1 MADLRCSKCGEPN
14 PEGLETCQNCGASL
28 LPPPAST
35 PLDSQPI
42 HAGEKPTKKATSE
55 FEKVKLAGVG
65 PIHAGEQP
73 TPKDTGE
80 LERALPSWLQSLRKG
95 GKEASAESPA
105 DTSPDLDLPAEPQS
119 SQPAEAS
126 GESLDW
132 LAGLGSAATED
143 EEEVPDWLAGLHLE
157 PDILPA
163 PPEASL
169 PSQAGKVPP
178 EEEQPPAAATVSS
191 RGESLPGW
199 LESLKPKP
207 AVEEP
212 PAGEEK
218 PPEWLS
224 GLPGTPE
231 EPSPAAPSV
240 EPDWLSKLKGKAVA
254 PEETP
259 PPSASGAEVP
269 DWLSGLETEVG
280 AAASSVFSSELPP
293 KQESSAEVPDWLAQ
307 LKSDIKAASE
317 AEKHAE
323 EFEQAAEMPPVGKK
337 EELPDWLAG
346 VERPTTPAA
355 GAPALVMSDEGASS
369 AEPGQAAFSLETPD
383 WLSKLR
389 PDRGTESPPL
399 VPQEEEVEPENL
411 ETAELPSWVQAMRPV
426 EAVIAEAQP
435 AAPDEVGAA
444 EGSGPLA
451 GLRGVLPA
459 GQGLG
464 SMRKPPVYAIKLQV
478 TDNQQRYAAQL
489 EKMILEEGQ
498 VKGRKRARST
508 STMAW
513 RLVISIVLFAAILIP
528 LVTGQQFTPDLE
540 GYPSEWANTGVLLN
554 QFPTDAPMLMVFDYD
569 PAFSGE
575 LAASAATVIDRV
587 LFLGTR
593 LTLVST
599 IPTGPALAEQF
610 LESTQAYHLDTGLQY
625 TNLGYLAGGPAG
637 VLSFATDPIA
647 TAQLTVNGDP
657 AWETPALQGITRLS
671 DFAALIILTD
681 NAETGRTWIEQT
693 HSSIGNTPI
702 LMIISAQAEPMIRP
716 YYDSGQIQG
725 LVTGL
730 VGGKAYEKN
739 YATPGLARRYWDSFG
754 LGTLVAVVMIASGC
768 AWGLLTAWRTRKKA
782 GEEA

>member
-1 MADLRCSKCGEPN
+1 MADIRCSVCGEPN
-14 PEGLETCQNCGASL
+14 PDSQETCQHCGARL
-28 LPPPAST
+28 VPPPAST
-35 PLDSQPI
+35 PVDSQPI
-42 HAGEKPTKKATSE
+42 HAGEKPTKRATAE
-55 FEKVKLAGVG
+55 FEKVKLADSG

-80 LERALPSWLQSLRKG
+80 LERALPSWLRSLRKG
-95 GKEASAESPA
+95 GKESSAESPA
-105 DTSPDLDLPAEPQS
+105 DASLDLNLPSGSQPA
-119 SQPAEAS
+119 QPAEAS

-132 LAGLGSAATED
+132 LAGLGSAAVED
-143 EEEVPDWLAGLHLE
+143 EEEVPDWLAGLHIE
-157 PDILPA
+157 PDLLSPQ
-163 PPEASL
+163 P
-169 PSQAGKVPP
+169 GKVPP
-178 EEEQPPAAATVSS
+178 EEEQPPTAATVPSA
-191 RGESLPGW
+191 GESLPDW

-212 PAGEEK
+212 LSGAEK

-224 GLPGTPE
+224 DLPSAPE
-231 EPSPAAPSV
+231 EPSSAAPRV

-259 PPSASGAEVP
+259 AQPAPGAEVP
-269 DWLSGLETEVG
+269 DWLTGLETEAGV
-280 AAASSVFSSELPP
+280 AAASVFSSELPP
-293 KQESSAEVPDWLAQ
+293 QQESSAEVPDWLAQ
-307 LKSDIKAASE
+307 LKSDVKAASE

-369 AEPGQAAFSLETPD
+369 AEPGQTAFSLETPD

-389 PDRGTESPPL
+389 PDRGTEPPSPA
-399 VPQEEEVEPENL
+399 QEEEVELENL

-426 EAVIAEAQP
+426 EAVIAEARP
-435 AAPDEVGAA
+435 TAPEEIGAA

-459 GQGLG
+459 GPGLG
-464 SMRKPPVYAIKLQV
+464 SMRKPPAYAIKLQV

-489 EKMILEEGQ
+489 EKMILDEGQ
-498 VKGRKRARST
+498 VRGRKRARST
-508 STMAW
+508 STMLW
-513 RLVISIVLFAAILIP
+513 RLVISIILIAATLLP
-528 LVTGQQFTPDLE
+528 LVTGQQFTPDLK
-540 GYPSEWANTGVLLN
+540 GYPSEWSNTSILLD
-554 QFPTDAPMLMVFDYD
+554 QFPANAPMLAVFDYD

-575 LAASAATVIDRV
+575 LTASAATVIDRV

-599 IPTGPALAEQF
+599 TPTGPALAEQF
-610 LESTQAYHLDTGLQY
+610 LESTQAYHLETGLQY
-625 TNLGYLAGGPAG
+625 TNLGYLAGGPTG
-637 VLSFATDPIA
+637 ILSFATDPVA
-647 TAQLTVNGDP
+647 TAQLTVDGDP
-657 AWETPALQGITRLS
+657 AWETPALQGVTQLS

-681 NAETGRTWIEQT
+681 NADTGRTWIEQT
-693 HSSIGNTPI
+693 RSSIGNTPI

-754 LGTLVAVVMIASGC
+754 LGTLAAVVMVAAGS
-768 AWGLLTAWRTRKKA
+768 AWGMIMAWRTRKKA